1 MPFVELS
8 DLLFGI
14 SYLLIVLGVVGCN
27 GSGPPRAALHLAWWS
42 WSGHGQDDFARIGWP
57 TLLFLALLT
66 VIAWGADL
74 ALSFISSRRSGA
86 GWRSIG
92 VSILGGLVGAILL
105 SSIPVVGTFVGA
117 AVGSISALWLME
129 YRRARRASVAPA
141 TASGAAG
148 SLASAADVGSRIE
161 ASARSH
167 RHAATQ
173 AVKGYVSGFLLAMAV
188 EFAISV
194 VMLSIFVLAGVPL
207 KESEGHARLAL
218 RQRRNRRTTA
228 PSRAGCEPGTVASQS
243 TAARATSTRSACSP
257 T

>member
-14 SYLLIVLGVVGCN
+14 GYLLIVLGVVGAMVPVLP
-27 GSGPPRAALHLAWWS
+27 GPPFIWLGVLVWAWA
-42 WSGHGQDDFARIGWP
+42 DDFARIGWP

-129 YRRARRASVAPA
+129 YRRAQRS
-141 TASGAAG
+141 S
-148 SLASAADVGSRIE
+148 SANDGNRVKTG
-161 ASARSH
+161 ARSH
-167 RHAATQ
+167 RQAATQ
-173 AVKGYVSGFLLAMAV
+173 SVKGYVSGFLLAMAV

-194 VMLSIFVLAGVPL
+194 AMLSIFVWQAFL
-207 KESEGHARLAL
+207 
-218 RQRRNRRTTA
+218 
-228 PSRAGCEPGTVASQS
+228 
-243 TAARATSTRSACSP
+243 
-257 T
+257 